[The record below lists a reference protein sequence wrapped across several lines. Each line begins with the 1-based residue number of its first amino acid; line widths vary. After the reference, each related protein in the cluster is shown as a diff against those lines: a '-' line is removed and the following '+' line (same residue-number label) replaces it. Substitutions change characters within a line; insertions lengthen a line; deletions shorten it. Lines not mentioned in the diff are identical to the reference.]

1 MYKIL
6 ISVVVN
12 LIATGVFGQLTT
24 ISGIVTGNS
33 DPIEFANIY
42 LVEAERGAIT
52 NADGKFFIER
62 VRTGEYTLRVTFVGY
77 QPYEKKLTASYG
89 EDISL
94 DIELELLDVRGEE
107 IVVTG
112 TLKEISRTKS
122 PVPVEVFSPA
132 YFKMNPT
139 PSLYDAMQNVNGVRP
154 QLNCSVCNTGDIH
167 INGLEGPYTMVLI
180 DGMPIVS
187 GLSTVYG
194 LSGIPNSMI
203 ERVEIVKG
211 PASTLYGSEAVGGL
225 INVITKKPS
234 SAPTFMVDGMSS
246 NWMDLNLDLGGKFAL
261 GDNVDVLTGV
271 NLFNYTNPIDHNN
284 DGFTDITIQERA
296 SLFQKWSIQRD
307 EGRLFTVAGRYLY
320 EDRWGGEMDWTKE
333 HRGGTEIY
341 GESIY
346 TRRWELIS
354 NYQLPTTE
362 KLLFSLSYNH
372 HTQDSYYGDL
382 GYLADQRIGFAQLT
396 WDTELNNHSIVV
408 GSALRYTYYD
418 DNTPATASSEDININ
433 RADEVWLP
441 GIFVQDDI
449 TLNENNQLLL
459 GLRYDH
465 NSRHGN
471 IFTPRF
477 AYKWSPNT
485 KNIFRLNAGTGFRVV
500 NLFTEDHAIL
510 TGAREVIIEEEL
522 NPEQSYNVNLN
533 YEHKIFG
540 DGGRYIGID
549 ATTWYTWFNNQI
561 LPDYETN
568 SNQIIYSNL
577 EGHGVTQGVSL
588 NVDVELP
595 NGIKLMAGGSF
606 IDVFTSEN
614 GERTQP
620 LLTERWTGTWAIGF
634 PIAETGLK
642 IDYTGN
648 LYGPMKLPVLND
660 SDPRPA
666 KSGWRSLQNIQFT
679 WHQSDSQL
687 QVYGGVKNLLN
698 FTPPSNSIARSFD
711 PFDKNVQFDGNGN
724 PMATPNNP
732 HALTFDPSY
741 VFAPNQGI
749 RGFLGI
755 RYLIR

>member
-1 MYKIL
+1 MHKII
-6 ISVVVN
+6 ISVLVN
-12 LIATGVFGQLTT
+12 LIATSLFGQLST
-24 ISGIVTGNS
+24 ISGTIS
-33 DPIEFANIY
+33 HDSKPIEFANVY

-52 NADGKFFIER
+52 NANGSYFLER
-62 VRTGEYTLRVTFVGY
+62 IRPGSYTLRASFVGFK
-77 QPYEKKLTASYG
+77 PVERKVEVVYG
-89 EDISL
+89 EDL
-94 DIELELLDVRGEE
+94 TVNIELEKQDVRGDE

-112 TLKEISRTKS
+112 TLKEISRAKS

-234 SAPTFMVDGMSS
+234 SAPTFMVDGMTS
-246 NWMDLNLDLGGKFAL
+246 NWMDLNLDLGGKFAI
-261 GDNVDVLTGV
+261 GKNVDVLTGV
-271 NLFNYTNPIDHNN
+271 NVFNYTNPVDHNN

-296 SLFQKWSIQRD
+296 SLFQKWSIQRE
-307 EGRLFTVAGRYLY
+307 EGRLFTIAGRYLY
-320 EDRWGGEMDWTKE
+320 EDRWGGEMDWTKQY
-333 HRGGTEIY
+333 RGGTEIY

-362 KLLFSLSYNH
+362 KLLLSLSYNQ
-372 HTQDSYYGDL
+372 HTQDSFYGDM

-396 WDTELNNHSIVV
+396 WDTQIKNHSIMV

-418 DNTPATASSEDININ
+418 DDTPATASSSDVNIN
-433 RADEVWLP
+433 QPDEVWLP
-441 GIFVQDDI
+441 GIFVQNDI
-449 TLNENNQLLL
+449 TLNEENQLLL
-459 GLRYDH
+459 GMRYDH

-471 IFTPRF
+471 IFTPRL
-477 AYKWSPNT
+477 AYKWSPNV
-485 KNIFRLNAGTGFRVV
+485 KNIFRFNAGTGFRVV
-500 NLFTEDHAIL
+500 NLFTEDHAVL
-510 TGAREVIIEEEL
+510 TGGREVIIEEEL
-522 NPEQSYNVNLN
+522 EPEQSYNVNLN

-540 DGGRYIGID
+540 DAGRYIGFD
-549 ATTWYTWFNNQI
+549 ASVWYTWFNNQI

-568 SNQIIYSNL
+568 SNQIIYANL
-577 EGHGVTQGVSL
+577 DGHGVTQGVSL

-595 NGIKLMAGGSF
+595 TGIKMMAGGSF
-606 IDVFTSEN
+606 IDVYTSEN
-614 GERTQP
+614 DVRTRP
-620 LLTERWTGTWAIGF
+620 LLTERWTGTWAIGV
-634 PIAETGLK
+634 PVGDTGLK

-648 LYGPMKLPVLND
+648 IYGPMRLPVLNEM
-660 SDPRPA
+660 DPRPA
-666 KSGWRSLQNIQFT
+666 ESGWWSLQNIQFT
-679 WHQSDSQL
+679 WQRPNSQL

-698 FTPPSNSIARSFD
+698 FTPPANSIARSFD
-711 PFDKNVQFDGNGN
+711 PFDEQVQFDGNGN
-724 PMATPNNP
+724 VMATPNNP

-755 RYLIR
+755 RYIIR